1 MFYFWHTALVIL
13 FLAISFFLGYRFGKK
28 TKELKITYT
37 NEKSKTKCPM
47 GFN

>member
-13 FLAISFFLGYRFGKK
+13 FLVFSFFMGYRLGKK
-28 TKELKITYT
+28 
-37 NEKSKTKCPM
+37 NVNKTEEVKKKCPM

>member
-13 FLAISFFLGYRFGKK
+13 FIAFAFFMGYRLGKNK
-28 TKELKITYT
+28 SI
-37 NEKSKTKCPM
+37 KSKQEIKKCPM